1 MTIHE
6 TMNINSAYNDLHW
19 RKWWIILLLLNWD
32 RQVLCARYQEPYLH
46 SYCIDHEFGVSSD
59 LGK

>member
-46 SYCIDHEFGVSSD
+46 SYYIDHEFGV
-59 LGK
+59 GTGQ